1 MTDDARQRCDWV
13 GDHPLYL
20 AYHDEEWGVP
30 SYDDRHLFEHLILE
44 GAQAGLSWLTILKRR
59 EGYRRAFAGFDV
71 ATVARYN
78 SRSVAR
84 LLADE
89 RIIRNRAK
97 VHSAINNARRFLE
110 VQREFGSFA
119 EYAWGF
125 VGGKPLPRKR
135 YGRWQE
141 LPAATDASRA
151 FSQDLKRRGFS
162 FVGPTIMYAYMQAV
176 GMVNDHIVGCFRRDQ
191 VWA

>member
-1 MTDDARQRCDWV
+1 MTGDSELSRCGWV
-13 GDHPLYL
+13 GEHPLYV

-30 SYDDRHLFEHLILE
+30 SHDERHLFEHLILE

-59 EGYRRAFAGFDV
+59 QTYRRAFSGFAV
-71 ATVARYN
+71 ETVARYN
-78 SRSVAR
+78 RRSVAR

-89 RIIRNRAK
+89 GIIRNRAK

-110 VQREFGSFA
+110 VQEEFGSFA

-125 VGGKPLPRKR
+125 VGNQPIYRGPYQAWRDIPVDSP
-135 YGRWQE
+135 E
-141 LPAATDASRA
+141 SIA
-151 FSQDLKRRGFS
+151 FSKDLKRRGFS

-176 GMVNDHIVGCFRRDQ
+176 GMVNDHTADCFRLAE
-191 VWA
+191 V